1 MSAPHSLDELTRLI
15 QSRYPGL
22 SPQFQAGARYLI
34 DHPTQ
39 VSTLSARKLAALAGV
54 QPATLVRLAQ
64 HLGYAG
70 WDALKAV
77 FTQELHP
84 PGAYAARAL
93 SLVHRPESEQASWQA
108 AIHRQVLNLQALE
121 PVNQAVMAQA
131 VALLADA
138 GRIVVAGFRSCYP
151 AAFSLRY
158 LCSLF
163 RPDVHLLHNT
173 GGTLSLDTHRLR
185 PEDTV
190 VLIGYAPYSREI
202 IELAEALRRGD
213 PTDPAGPEASRGC
226 RMLALCDSQLAPM
239 ALHADCVLT
248 FSTQGHS
255 FFPTTVAIQALVE
268 MLAQQLLVRQGEP
281 ALAELGRTEALLHA
295 TGAYR

>member
-15 QSRYPGL
+15 QSRYKDL

-64 HLGYAG
+64 HLGYSG
-70 WDALKAV
+70 WDSLKTI

-84 PGAYAARAL
+84 PGAYAARAQ
-93 SLVHRPESEQASWQA
+93 SLVRHPESTQAAWQA
-108 AIHRQVLNLQALE
+108 AARQQTANLLALE
-121 PVNQAVMAQA
+121 HANQAALTQA
-131 VALLADA
+131 VALLSDA
-138 GRIVVAGFRSCYP
+138 RRIVIAGFRSCYP

-163 RPDVHLLHNT
+163 RPDVLLLDDT
-173 GGTLSLDTHRLR
+173 GGAMSLDLHHLR
-185 PEDTV
+185 PDDAAI
-190 VLIGYAPYSREI
+190 LISYAPYSREA
-202 IELAEALRRGD
+202 IELADAL
-213 PTDPAGPEASRGC
+213 PPQGC
-226 RMLALCDSQLAPM
+226 CVLALCDSQLAPI

-248 FSTQGHS
+248 FTTQGHS

-268 MLAQQLLVRQGEP
+268 MLAQQLLVHGGK
-281 ALAELGRTEALLHA
+281 AAIAELSRAEARLHA

>member
-1 MSAPHSLDELTRLI
+1 MSAPHSLDELTRHI
-15 QSRYPGL
+15 QSRYPDL

-39 VSTLSARKLAALAGV
+39 VSTLSARKLAALAGG

-70 WDALKAV
+70 WDALKTV

-93 SLVHRPESEQASWQA
+93 SLVHRPESDQAAWQA
-108 AIHRQVLNLQALE
+108 TIQQQVLDLQALE
-121 PVNQAVMAQA
+121 PANQAAMTRA
-131 VALLADA
+131 VALLAGA
-138 GRIVVAGFRSCYP
+138 GRIVIAGFRSCYP

-173 GGTLSLDTHRLR
+173 GGTLSLDTHHLR
-185 PEDTV
+185 PEDTA
-190 VLIGYAPYSREI
+190 VLIGYAPYSRELV
-202 IELAEALRRGD
+202 ELAEALR
-213 PTDPAGPEASRGC
+213 PQGC
-226 RMLALCDSQLAPM
+226 RVLALCDSQLAPM

-255 FFPTTVAIQALVE
+255 FFPTTVALQALVE
-268 MLAQQLLVRQGEP
+268 MLARQLLVHHGES
-281 ALAELGRTEALLHA
+281 ALAELSRTEARLHA
-295 TGAYR
+295 SGAYR

>member
-1 MSAPHSLDELTRLI
+1 MSAPLTLDELTRHI
-15 QSRYPGL
+15 QTRYPDL
-22 SPQFQAGARYLI
+22 SPQFQTAARYLL

-70 WDALKAV
+70 WDALKPV
-77 FTQELHP
+77 FTQALLTA
-84 PGAYAARAL
+84 GAYTARAQ
-93 SLVHRPESEQASWQA
+93 SLLHRPDTGQTAWQSTL
-108 AIHRQVLNLQALE
+108 HQQTLNLHALASANE
-121 PVNQAVMAQA
+121 TAMAQA
-131 VALLADA
+131 VSLLADA
-138 GRIVVAGFRSCYP
+138 GRIVIAGFRSSYP

-173 GGTLSLDTHRLR
+173 GGTLGLDTRHLR
-185 PEDTV
+185 PADAA

-202 IELAEALRRGD
+202 IELAESLR
-213 PTDPAGPEASRGC
+213 PQGC
-226 RMLALCDSQLAPM
+226 RVLALSDSHLAPM

-248 FSTQGHS
+248 FSTQS
-255 FFPTTVAIQALVE
+255 NACFPSTVAIQALVE
-268 MLAQQLLVRQGEP
+268 MLARQLR
-281 ALAELGRTEALLHA
+281 LLHGEHTQA
-295 TGAYR
+295 ERHAGRQAFACGPHDPVEGI

>member
-1 MSAPHSLDELTRLI
+1 MSAPHSLDELTRRI
-15 QSRYPGL
+15 QSRYPDL

-39 VSTLSARKLAALAGV
+39 VSILSARKLAALAGV

-93 SLVHRPESEQASWQA
+93 SLVHHPESDQAAWQA
-108 AIHRQVLNLQALE
+108 TIQQQILNLQALE
-121 PVNQAVMAQA
+121 PANQAAMTRA
-131 VALLADA
+131 VALLAEA
-138 GRIVVAGFRSCYP
+138 GRIVIAGFRSCYP

-158 LCSLF
+158 LCGLF

-173 GGTLSLDTHRLR
+173 GGTLSQDTHHLR

-190 VLIGYAPYSREI
+190 VLIGYAPYSREL
-202 IELAEALRRGD
+202 IELAEALRPRDTPD
-213 PTDPAGPEASRGC
+213 PKVSRGC
-226 RMLALCDSQLAPM
+226 RVLALCDSQLAPM

-248 FSTQGHS
+248 FSTQSHS

-268 MLAQQLLVRQGEP
+268 MLARQLLVHHGEP
-281 ALAELGRTEALLHA
+281 ALAELSRTETRLH
-295 TGAYR
+295 TSGAYR

>member
-1 MSAPHSLDELTRLI
+1 MSAPQSLDELTRHV
-15 QSRYPGL
+15 QARYPDL

-77 FTQELHP
+77 FTQELHY
-84 PGAYAARAL
+84 PGAYSARAR
-93 SLVHRPESEQASWQA
+93 SLVHRPKSAQAAWQA
-108 AIHRQVLNLQALE
+108 TAHQQILNLKALE
-121 PVNQAVMAQA
+121 SANQEALTQA

-138 GRIVVAGFRSCYP
+138 RRIMIAGFRSCHP

-163 RPDVHLLHNT
+163 RPDAHLLHDT
-173 GGTLSLDTHRLR
+173 SGTMSLDAYHLQ
-185 PEDTV
+185 PEDTA
-190 VLIGYAPYSREI
+190 VLIGYAPYSREMT
-202 IELAEALRRGD
+202 ELAEAIR
-213 PTDPAGPEASRGC
+213 PQGC
-226 RMLALCDSQLAPM
+226 RVLALCDSRLAPM

-248 FSTQGHS
+248 FPTRGHS
-255 FFPTTVAIQALVE
+255 FFPSTVALQALVE
-268 MLAQQLLVRQGEP
+268 MLAQQLLVHSGEH
-281 ALAELGRTEALLHA
+281 ALAELNRTEARLHA